1 MAFVVRTAGDP
12 HAVVPSLRRALAE
25 LDPALPLANART
37 MEEHVE
43 RAVAKPKFFSSLV
56 GAFGLL
62 AVALALVGIY
72 AMMAWSV
79 SERRQEFAIR
89 LALGAGSGVLARMV
103 VSRALTLAAIGIAAG
118 LGAARALTGLVAS
131 LLYGVRPDDP
141 ASFAW
146 TALVVAAVALFAC
159 SVPVRRAL
167 RADPVSLLR

>member
-1 MAFVVRTAGDP
+1 
-12 HAVVPSLRRALAE
+12 
-25 LDPALPLANART
+25 
-37 MEEHVE
+37 
-43 RAVAKPKFFSSLV
+43 
-56 GAFGLL
+56 LL

-103 VSRALTLAAIGIAAG
+103 VSRALTLAAIGIAGG

-146 TALVVAAVALFAC
+146 TALVVMTVALLAC
-159 SVPVRRAL
+159 SVPVRRAV
-167 RADPVSLLR
+167 RTDPISLLR